1 MLTLNW
7 VKSVIAQNV
16 SVMLRSQDWSHVY
29 IFLLVLNAS
38 SLYFECVFACFKVFI
53 DVLNV
58 LYVVLYANF
67 AFDVSSPA
75 LVFSILKEHRLS
87 SPFMHFVIVYCS
99 FTCFLCVCVCVILT
113 LQNLFCSKDWMFL
126 HFQFCL
132 KLGANFVDQLIHFWF
147 YFSFLK

>member
-1 MLTLNW
+1 
-7 VKSVIAQNV
+7 
-16 SVMLRSQDWSHVY
+16 MLRSQDWSHVY

-99 FTCFLCVCVCVILT
+99 FTCFVCVCVCYFNFTESVLFQRLDVLTFSVLFETWCKFCGSVNTFLFLLFFFKVIYYK
-113 LQNLFCSKDWMFL
+113 NDMYSVIMF
-126 HFQFCL
+126 
-132 KLGANFVDQLIHFWF
+132 V
-147 YFSFLK
+147 